1 MPRGTAFMTMSVFFK
16 TKITL
21 IKNIVQNVE
30 RSTLLT

>member
-1 MPRGTAFMTMSVFFK
+1 MPRGTAFMTTSVFFK